1 VVCLLLRSQELEE
14 KRMEVMANLDG
25 EREEF
30 GWFCV
35 DVRMNLCCGAF
46 FGREGF
52 ATIVLPLPM

>member
-1 VVCLLLRSQELEE
+1 MLRSQELEE
-14 KRMEVMANLDG
+14 KRMEVTANLDG

-46 FGREGF
+46 FGGEGF
-52 ATIVLPLPM
+52 STIVLPLPM